1 MSTRL
6 DGHVG
11 RLRGRG
17 WDFGI
22 AWPAVEQIAR
32 SEDCRLVAYQ
42 DITGVWT
49 IGWGETQGVTQG
61 MHWTEDQADARFLQ
75 QVRKY
80 AARVEA
86 LCTQEP
92 DANQLGAMT
101 SLAYNIG
108 LGALARS
115 TVLKRHNAGDFQ
127 AAARAFA
134 LWNKARVNGEL
145 VSVAG
150 LTARRAREAALYLEA
165 VGDAPREPMPQAVEP
180 ESSLAAS
187 PINKASATVAA
198 GGLAMASQALEQGK
212 AIADKVAEFVGLPVP
227 ALIAGT
233 VVIAALVIANQRAKQ
248 RKEGWA

>member
-6 DGHVG
+6 DAHVA
-11 RLRGRG
+11 RLQARG
-17 WDFGI
+17 WDWPI
-22 AWPAVEQIAR
+22 PWPAVEALAR
-32 SEDCRLVAYQ
+32 SEDCRLTAYQ
-42 DITGVWT
+42 DVTGVWT
-49 IGWGETQGVTQG
+49 IGWGETQGISQG

-86 LCTQEP
+86 LCTVEP

-108 LGALARS
+108 LAAFARS
-115 TVLKRHNAGDFQ
+115 TVLKRHNAGDYQ
-127 AAARAFA
+127 AAARAFG

-150 LTARRAREAALYLEA
+150 LTARRSREAAMYLEA
-165 VGDAPREPMPQAVEP
+165 VGDAPREPMPQTVEP
-180 ESSLAAS
+180 ESSMSAS
-187 PINKASATVAA
+187 PINRASATVAA

-212 AIADKVAEFVGLPVP
+212 AVADKVAEFVGLPVP
-227 ALIAGT
+227 ALIAAV
-233 VVIAALVIANQRAKQ
+233 VVIAALVIANQRKKQ
-248 RKEGWA
+248 RRDGWA